1 MEQIWSQKS
10 SVTRD
15 FSLLSA
21 VIVFIA
27 LLTSI
32 WVTYETY
39 TEQSTKVSAE
49 LEQEAMRIERGFQT
63 EIERASYLL
72 EAIGRQ
78 ILQRGSEDKMVIAQ
92 LLRSFDTGN
101 EYYSVFLWI
110 DPELQAVTSSRQGVL
125 ETPVDLSDRSY
136 VQKSKAEPFR
146 IQIGSPID
154 GRISGTRVIPLSM
167 GLTDYTGRY
176 IGTVTL
182 SIDLQKLAAAV
193 QEYVRNPEIGFAIL
207 SEQNLALLASDKR
220 VQQAL
225 KSEHVITQLGLRKL
239 EKASAGNVTRPSLL
253 DRERVFSF
261 YRYPQSAPFIIL
273 TLYNSEW
280 STLNRL
286 ILPRLMQ
293 LLLVAAFLV
302 SLLWLVRFR
311 VIYPVQSLVQASAE
325 IARGN
330 AQIDVPRSGPAEI
343 TQLSRQLQN
352 IVDYISERKRIE
364 DELVAK
370 VLALKTAKD
379 IAEIS
384 DQAKME
390 ILRSLRQEIFPAMEQ
405 VLGASN
411 ILQEQPYGAIKG
423 KEYKHS
429 IEQLDGASTH
439 LAEVVHEVFEF
450 PRLMQMEPLLTRKP
464 VDVEALLHRCVV
476 LLAATLTREEVDVHI
491 RTQENLPKLA
501 INELHFIHVV
511 MHLLMLC
518 IRSIPA
524 GGELTIEAQLE
535 ENGAESEFA
544 ILFKDNGTGL
554 DTQAI
559 SQLWRSN
566 DTSYRGSQP
575 RTVEDDRS
583 GGISAMTLTKKIISL
598 HNGRMTMQ
606 NLPGKEAVL
615 TIYFQQ

>member
-1 MEQIWSQKS
+1 MEQLWSQKS

-39 TEQSTKVSAE
+39 TEQSTKISAE
-49 LEQEAMRIERGFQT
+49 LEQEALRIERGFQS

-78 ILQRGSEDKMVIAQ
+78 ILQRGTEDKQVIAQ
-92 LLRSFDTGN
+92 MLRSFDTGSD
-101 EYYSVFLWI
+101 YYSVFLWI
-110 DPELQAVTSSRQGVL
+110 DPDLQAVTSSRQGVL
-125 ETPVDLSDRSY
+125 ETPIDLSDRAY
-136 VQKSKAEPFR
+136 VQKSQTEPFK

-154 GRISGTRVIPLSM
+154 GRISDTRVIPLSM

-182 SIDLQKLAAAV
+182 SIDLGELTAMV
-193 QEYVRNPEIGFAIL
+193 QEYVRNPDIGFAIL
-207 SEQNLALLASDKR
+207 SERNLAILASDTR
-220 VQQAL
+220 AQEAL
-225 KSEHVITQLGLRKL
+225 QSEHVVSQLGMRSLTRD
-239 EKASAGNVTRPSLL
+239 SAGPVTRPSLL
-253 DRERVFSF
+253 ERERLFSY
-261 YRYPQSAPFIIL
+261 YRYPQSVPFVIL
-273 TLYNSEW
+273 SVYDSEW

-311 VIYPVQSLVQASAE
+311 VIYPVQSLALASAE

-330 AQIDVPRSGPAEI
+330 AQIEVPRSGPAEI

-352 IVDYISERKRIE
+352 IVDYIAERKRIE

-390 ILRSLRQEIFPAMEQ
+390 ILRSLRQEIFPALEQ
-405 VLGASN
+405 MLGASN

-423 KEYKHS
+423 KEYEAA
-429 IEQLDGASTH
+429 IERLDGSSTH

-450 PRLMQMEPLLTRKP
+450 PRLMMLEPLLTRKP

-476 LLAATLTREEVDVHI
+476 LLAATLEREEVSVHI
-491 RTQENLPKLA
+491 RTQDDLPKLA

-511 MHLLMLC
+511 MHLLVLC
-518 IRSIPA
+518 LRWIPA

-535 ENGAESEFA
+535 ESGADSEFA

-559 SQLWRSN
+559 GQLWRSN
-566 DTSYRGSQP
+566 DPAFRGSQP
-575 RTVEDDRS
+575 RPVDDDRS
-583 GGISAMTLTKKIISL
+583 GAGAMTLTKKIISL

-606 NLPGKEAVL
+606 NLPGKEAVIG
-615 TIYFQQ
+615 IYFQQ